1 MSWPYLISFLS
12 FFWGVG
18 FSMMKIH
25 LSSEEDGL
33 VSSTQTQTQKWKI
46 PLYFEW
52 RGALLETLD

>member
-25 LSSEEDGL
+25 LSSDEDGL
-33 VSSTQTQTQKWKI
+33 VSSTHIQKWKI